1 MLMRFSLAV
10 QFLTRLPFCGPK
22 EPTDE
27 DLAGSMAYYP
37 LVGLLLGLILS
48 LEYLL
53 LSWCLPQEPLAVILT
68 LSLILLTGNLH
79 LDGLMD
85 TADGLFSGRDL
96 AGMRPI
102 MKDSRMG
109 AHGVTAGVG
118 ALLLRYVLLA
128 SLDPSLMLPAL
139 LSTPLMGRWVMVYSV
154 ARHPYAWADGGL
166 AKVFTEGVGLRELFW
181 ASLSAALA
189 LLIIWGT
196 MGLGLFALWLLSGAA
211 IAGWLARRFGGV
223 SGDTCGAAGELLEIG
238 VLLSLVAIRRWI

>member
-1 MLMRFSLAV
+1 MRFALAV
-10 QFLTRLPFCGPK
+10 QFLTRLPCPGPQ
-22 EPTDE
+22 EPTAD
-27 DLAGSMAYYP
+27 DLAHSMAYYP
-37 LVGLLLGLILS
+37 SVGLLLGFILS

-53 LSWCLPQEPLAVILT
+53 LSWCLPEEPLALILILT
-68 LSLILLTGNLH
+68 LVLLTGNLH

-118 ALLLRYVLLA
+118 ALLLKYVLLA
-128 SLDPSLMLPAL
+128 SLAPSSMVPAL
-139 LSTPLMGRWVMVYSV
+139 LSTPMMGRWVMVYSV
-154 ARHPYAWADGGL
+154 ARHPYAWGDGGL
-166 AKVFTEGVGLRELFW
+166 AKVFTDGVGLRELSW
-181 ASLSAALA
+181 ASLSAAAA

-196 MGLGLFALWLLSGAA
+196 MGLGLFALWLFLGAA

-223 SGDTCGAAGELLEIG
+223 SGDICGAAGELVEIG
-238 VLLSLVAIRRWI
+238 VLLSLVVIGRLI